1 MTSSLKLGAVFRV
14 KRFKG
19 RGYREKPRYL
29 IYFGSCSSGL
39 IFFTTTTQKQFYEI
53 GKRSKIPFYFFKKRH
68 SCFSQECVLDI
79 KGYYIFTE
87 EEFFDFNPELTGF
100 LKEEEIKECLR
111 VITFDNPDLPEEIYK
126 TLRDLL
132 VKLL

>member
-1 MTSSLKLGAVFRV
+1 LTSSLKLGAVFRV

-53 GKRSKIPFYFFKKRH
+53 GKRSKIPFYFFKKGH

>member
-1 MTSSLKLGAVFRV
+1 
-14 KRFKG
+14 
-19 RGYREKPRYL
+19 
-29 IYFGSCSSGL
+29 
-39 IFFTTTTQKQFYEI
+39 
-53 GKRSKIPFYFFKKRH
+53 
-68 SCFSQECVLDI
+68 VLDI

-87 EEFFDFNPELTGF
+87 EEFFDFNLELTGF

-111 VITFDNPDLPEEIYK
+111 VITFDNPDLSEEIYK